1 MAANYTRLK
10 AAIAAASAAAV
21 VWGWA
26 YFDGSQTFA
35 EPEGTA
41 AAEPALPAT
50 TPAPA
55 TPASSAAAG
64 SGAPVATATPT
75 ATPRA
80 ITQATPARR
89 TRGS

>member
-1 MAANYTRLK
+1 MAANNTRVK

-35 EPEGTA
+35 GPEGATA
-41 AAEPALPAT
+41 AGPALPAT
-50 TPAPA
+50 TPVPA
-55 TPASSAAAG
+55 TPASPTAAG
-64 SGAPVATATPT
+64 SGAPAAIATPT
-75 ATPRA
+75 ATPRS

>member
-55 TPASSAAAG
+55 TPAAAG
-64 SGAPVATATPT
+64 SGAPAATTTPT

-80 ITQATPARR
+80 ITQATTARR